1 MSYNRK
7 DVFYMLSNVKD
18 FVISKKVAF
27 KAGGGQSKVVHTAVN
42 CLVGS
47 VIRSVIAFV
56 IWELIT
62 VISAIKDG
70 EELIRIREAFL
81 RNKD

>member
-1 MSYNRK
+1 
-7 DVFYMLSNVKD
+7 MLNNVKG

-27 KAGGGQSKVVHTAVN
+27 KAGGGQSKIARTAVN
-42 CLVGS
+42 CLISTAIVGT
-47 VIRSVIAFV
+47 IAFV
-56 IWELIT
+56 ISEIAT

-70 EELIRIREAFL
+70 KKLIRIRAASL